1 MPAYYLYA
9 ALMVAMPLVMGRAL
23 AQHNN
28 AVRKAAWAHFGF
40 TVCQEG
46 DSYTLAF
53 REALDAVAF
62 CLQVILQ
69 TTAVLFGMK

>member
-1 MPAYYLYA
+1 
-9 ALMVAMPLVMGRAL
+9 MVTMPLVMAQAL
-23 AQHNN
+23 SQHNN
-28 AVRKAAWAHFGF
+28 AVRKAAWVHFGF

-62 CLQVILQ
+62 CLQVRAAGV
-69 TTAVLFGMK
+69 TAGF

>member
-1 MPAYYLYA
+1 MPAVLHLQRA
-9 ALMVAMPLVMGRAL
+9 ALMVAMPLVMAKAL
-23 AQHNN
+23 SQHNN
-28 AVRKAAWAHFGF
+28 AVRKAAWVHFGF

-62 CLQVILQ
+62 CLQVKGL
-69 TTAVLFGMK
+69 